1 MRKIAYSFFLFMSL
15 FFSSCSEEYDDTDL
29 RNDITDLENRVQ
41 ALEELC
47 KNMNTNISSLQ
58 TLVDALQSNDYITK
72 ITPIV
77 SEGKEIG
84 YNIEF
89 LRHEPI
95 VIYHGKD
102 GEDGKDGINGITPQ
116 LKIEN
121 NYWYVSYD
129 NGNSWQ
135 QLHQATVPMPQMKI
149 ENNYWYISYDN
160 GASWQQ
166 LGKAT
171 GEDGTIP
178 QLKIVDGYW
187 YVSYD
192 YGENWQQLDKATGEN
207 GKDGQTPQFKIQDN
221 YWYVSYDGGAS
232 WELLHDSNNNSVSM
246 PIFKIEDG
254 YWLVSYDAGGAW
266 TRLGKAQGDTGD
278 AGNTPQF
285 KIENDYW
292 YVSYDNGSS
301 WQQLGRATGK
311 NGSNGLTPEIGIKK
325 DTDGIYYWTLDGE
338 WLLDDNGQ
346 KIKAQGTD
354 GADGEDGADGQPG
367 NPGNDGKDGITPQL
381 KIENDYWYVSY
392 DNGASWTQLGKAT
405 SSNENFIFEEV
416 DNSNDDYVI
425 FKLSNGETFNIPKC
439 KSLDILFEETKLIA
453 VVPDVP
459 LQIPYTLIGA
469 TSETQVEAIGTSG
482 IKVKTIATN
491 PTEGYIEILA
501 TDEPDEYSRVIV
513 FLIEGERTITRTLT
527 FSNGY
532 ISIVKDTYEID
543 YRGGTITIPLE
554 SNLNFSCKIE
564 EGSDW
569 VSTIYTRASYNISF
583 SIAQNDGF
591 VRSAVIAF
599 TDKSGKVQEKIMIY
613 QGAASPSQMITVNG
627 EEATIY
633 IGGAYDIIQIND
645 AIKEAE
651 NKGATK
657 YIVKG
662 ISEKFELGTG
672 NPFRF
677 AKNMKSIDLSNL
689 INYEYLPGYTFSAS
703 GGIINGDTPY
713 FQALEEVILP
723 ETITEI
729 GPYSFNMCRSLKSL
743 VMPGVLWVGRYAF
756 YKCYLP
762 SIELSK
768 AWMIDE
774 FAFESSNIP
783 SVNIPAAEEIRA
795 SAFVNSKLEY
805 LSAPNVTILGF
816 SGGTADNSDL
826 GKILHNCNNLK
837 TVKFTTKSQ
846 IKSTSGLGTTT
857 LGNFNSEQCVLYLN
871 NSMNDNS
878 LENKWMGKIWKEI
891 IFVD

>member
-569 VSTIYTRASYNISF
+569 VSSIYTRASYNISF

-591 VRSAVIAF
+591 VRSAAIAF
-599 TDKSGKVQEKIMIY
+599 TDESGKVQERVMIY
-613 QGAASPSQMITVNG
+613 QGAASPSQMMTVNG

-633 IGGAYDIIQIND
+633 IDGAYDNTQIDNAIREADEKGVTKFII
-645 AIKEAE
+645 
-651 NKGATK
+651 
-657 YIVKG
+657 KG
-662 ISEKFELGTG
+662 ISEKFDLTS

-677 AKNMKSIDLSNL
+677 AKNVKSIDLSNL
-689 INYEYLPGYTFSAS
+689 TNLRRLPSEAFLNIG
-703 GGIINGDTPY
+703 NVY
-713 FQALEEVILP
+713 FHDLEEIIFP
-723 ETITEI
+723 EAMTEI
-729 GPYSFNMCRSLKSL
+729 GGPDCFRDCLALKSL
-743 VMPGVLWVGRYAF
+743 VLPGVYWVGKRAFRNCHVTSIKLPKAEIIESYAF
-756 YKCYLP
+756 ENSYID
-762 SIELSK
+762 SI
-768 AWMIDE
+768 D
-774 FAFESSNIP
+774 
-783 SVNIPAAEEIRA
+783 IPAAEEIRS
-795 SAFVNSKLEY
+795 SAFAFSKLEY
-805 LSAPNVTILGF
+805 LNAPKANNLGIDDG
-816 SGGTADNSDL
+816 SVPYADIGN
-826 GKILHNCNNLK
+826 IFNYCTNLK
-837 TVKFTTKSQ
+837 TVKFTTKSN
-846 IKSTSGLGTTT
+846 IKFVRSLGD
-857 LGNFNSEQCVLYLN
+857 FNSEQCVLYLN
-871 NSMNDNS
+871 SSKNDNS
-878 LENKWMGKIWKEI
+878 IGNNYWGQTWKEI